1 MPENNQMMSLEGQLV
16 GMPLAGPESFS
27 QQQLEYLK
35 RALGVDE
42 TVLFD
47 GTITSSLSTGTLS
60 ETVSNFS
67 KIKILCKLNT
77 TTNDSPQY
85 FEFTVDG
92 THNTYSMLGAVTSST
107 GNCYVGHAAVS
118 ISGTTITYTYGNQ
131 MQFGQTPTNNK
142 NATIYKVIGVHR
154 IAGGNQ

>member
-1 MPENNQMMSLEGQLV
+1 MTAVNLNRAVRGPVTAVPVVAGKGVRLVADTANNRFVVE
-16 GMPLAGPESFS
+16 A
-27 QQQLEYLK
+27 
-35 RALGVDE
+35 DE

-47 GTITSSLSTGTLS
+47 GTITSSSSTGTLS

-67 KIKILCKLNT
+67 KIKILCKLNK

-92 THNTYSMLGAVTSST
+92 THNVYSMLGAVTSSN
-107 GNCYVGHAAVS
+107 GNCYVGHAAIS

-142 NATIYKVIGVHR
+142 NATIYKIIGVNR
-154 IAGGNQ
+154 IASN